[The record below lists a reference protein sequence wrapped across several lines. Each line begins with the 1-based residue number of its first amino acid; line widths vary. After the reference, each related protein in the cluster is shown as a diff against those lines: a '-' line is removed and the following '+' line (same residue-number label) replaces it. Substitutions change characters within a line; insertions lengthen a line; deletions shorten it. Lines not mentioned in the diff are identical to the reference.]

1 MWVDCEY
8 NKYGYDYN
16 KRECLGAN
24 SSRGQFM
31 ININNKKQKPPQGK

>member
-1 MWVDCEY
+1 MAD
-8 NKYGYDYN
+8 DYN

-24 SSRGQFM
+24 SSRGKFT